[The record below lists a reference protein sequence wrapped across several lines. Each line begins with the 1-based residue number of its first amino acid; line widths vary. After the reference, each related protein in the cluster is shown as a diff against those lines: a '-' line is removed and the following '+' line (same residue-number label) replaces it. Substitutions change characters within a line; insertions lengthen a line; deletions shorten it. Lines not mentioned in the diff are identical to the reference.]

1 MVTDTQHYQLLQGVE
16 PAMEWL
22 LTRTE
27 DASLEEPPSSDD
39 EEEEAPK
46 DETPAVSFCS
56 TVENKFNN
64 LKMFH
69 CHNHC

>member
-1 MVTDTQHYQLLQGVE
+1 
-16 PAMEWL
+16 MEWL